1 MLPGVIE
8 EVNHMAEYK
17 REIGITGTIAIAAAL
32 GIGLFAIAAFP
43 NGPAT
48 SPVESPR
55 VLLGYVSTTDVTCS
69 LATGSCTMTI
79 INNSTVPLIVENCR
93 MSLISQIN
101 GTVTTYDMVNGTAGG
116 PAATG
121 IPVEINHARGSTIP
135 GSCTLPKTELS
146 LQASG
151 SPADGFFLVKLA
163 SSWYGYPADTHTII
177 GFDGIWS

>member
-1 MLPGVIE
+1 
-8 EVNHMAEYK
+8 MAEYK
-17 REIGITGTIAIAAAL
+17 KEIGIAGAIAIAAAL
-32 GIGLFAIAAFP
+32 GVGLFAIAAFP

-48 SPVESPR
+48 SPVGGPR

-79 INNSTVPLIVENCR
+79 INNSTVPLIIESCR
-93 MSLISQIN
+93 MSLISRIN

-116 PAATG
+116 PAAAG
-121 IPVEINHARGSTIP
+121 IPAEIDHARGSTIP
-135 GSCTLPKTELS
+135 GSCTVPMTELS

-151 SPADGFFLVKLA
+151 SPADGLFLVKLA
-163 SSWYGYPADTHTII
+163 SSWYGYPAGTETIV